1 MEVLWCKKKNI
12 TSFFFNKSRFTTRL
26 MLNLCV
32 CVYCSDLLFVPTIL
46 SIFFFSSNKI
56 LLKKNRFCFNYNS
69 RINFYIKSYD
79 VIKSMQLFF
88 VTPPSPPLYIVI
100 ACENSAIR
108 KTRRTTR
115 GYTIFHGK
123 NPRKNKRMHT
133 PKKTNGCK

>member
-1 MEVLWCKKKNI
+1 MEVLWFKKKKNI

-56 LLKKNRFCFNYNS
+56 LLKKTVFVLIIIRVLIFILSHMMLLNLCS
-69 RINFYIKSYD
+69 
-79 VIKSMQLFF
+79 FF
-88 VTPPSPPLYIVI
+88 LLPLPPPPYIVI

-115 GYTIFHGK
+115 GYTVFHGK
-123 NPRKNKRMHT
+123 NPRKNKWMHT